1 MPKMSS
7 IHATFHSAHDL
18 IYALH
23 HPESASPL
31 VKQGDGNKQAL
42 RTLLKI
48 FRKANLSAVP
58 SRVSV
63 REVVQDKLQEVNQ
76 ERSQI
81 KVHPDQIYFPMQN
94 L

>member
-1 MPKMSS
+1 MSS
-7 IHATFHSAHDL
+7 IDATFHAAHDL

-23 HPESASPL
+23 HPEPAIPL
-31 VKQGDGNKQAL
+31 VKLGNGNKQAL
-42 RTLLKI
+42 RTLVKI
-48 FRKANLSAVP
+48 FRKANPSTVP

-81 KVHPDQIYFPMQN
+81 KVHPDQIYLPMQN